1 MIDPVGVPELAGLS
15 EAEEFFEA
23 LGVPYDPRVLDAH
36 RLHVM
41 KAFGLAFA
49 SWLSVNPGTDAGAR
63 RTAAARALREAYGV
77 FAEAARAPERR
88 NPFAP
93 GLVQL
98 GRPRRLAG

>member
-1 MIDPVGVPELAGLS
+1 MSGAIPELAGLS

-23 LGVPYDPRVLDAH
+23 LGVRFDPHVLDAH

-41 KAFGLAFA
+41 KAFGLALG
-49 SWLSVNPGTDAGAR
+49 SWLAANPGADPPALRA
-63 RTAAARALREAYGV
+63 AAARALQEAHGV
-77 FAEAARAPERR
+77 FAEDHRAADRR

-98 GRPRRLAG
+98 GRAR